1 MADESLHGPVSAFDL
16 AKVAGVDVFAV
27 QTEQSGGLYAAQRVA
42 AIADAA
48 GIQLYGGTMLE
59 GAVGTIAAAHVF
71 ATFATL
77 QWGTELFGPSLL
89 SEEILAQLLAYSDFH
104 LTVPDKPGLGI
115 TLDEDRVQFFRRDR
129 ATRTVSLMRISYAV
143 FCLTKKT

>member
-27 QTEQSGGLYAAQRVA
+27 KTEQSGGLYAAQRVA

-48 GIQLYGGTMLE
+48 GIELYGGTMLE

-71 ATFATL
+71 ATFANL
-77 QWGTELFGPSLL
+77 QWGTERFGPWLL
-89 SEEILAQLLAYSDFH
+89 HEEILADPLDHSHFT
-104 LTVPDKPGLGI
+104 LTVPAKP
-115 TLDEDRVQFFRRDR
+115 RRGN
-129 ATRTVSLMRISYAV
+129 
-143 FCLTKKT
+143 